1 MQPEDRRV
9 QREGAVYTVL
19 ALLLLATW
27 AGGCGPAD
35 VEPEYQTSL
44 SARSHIDLSPELAW
58 QNLRDL
64 TLAKHYVPGVV
75 DVEMTTERTEGVGA
89 SRRILKDDGAT
100 MDETV
105 VDWRE
110 GEGFAFRF
118 HRGVEGPPAPFE
130 RAGFVYELQPDGTGS
145 EVITTLSY
153 TVRWG
158 AMGRLLDRFVLR
170 RQIQAEV
177 ETIAS
182 GLARYY
188 ESEAATH

>member
-1 MQPEDRRV
+1 MPPEEFLS
-9 QREGAVYTVL
+9 QREDVVYTVS
-19 ALLLLATW
+19 ALLLLAVWT
-27 AGGCGPAD
+27 GGCSRAD
-35 VEPEYQTSL
+35 VESEYETSL
-44 SARSHIDLSPELAW
+44 TARSHIELPLELAW

-75 DVEMTTERTEGVGA
+75 DVEITTERAEGVGA
-89 SRRILKDDGAT
+89 SRRIHKDDGST

-118 HRGVEGPPAPFE
+118 HRGANGPPAPFE
-130 RAGFVYELQPDGTGS
+130 RAGFVYALRPDGTGC
-145 EVITTLSY
+145 EVTTTLSY

-158 AMGRLLDRFVLR
+158 ATGRLLDRLLLR

-188 ESEAATH
+188 ESEAETD